1 MGSQITGMK
10 KIGLSVRNSLEEE
23 ELMKE
28 IQEKAMKILKQMSR
42 SITDR
47 WCMNKWELHD
57 IISVKEEYAVIFMFA
72 KSLVIGQLVGGV

>member
-1 MGSQITGMK
+1 M
-10 KIGLSVRNSLEEE
+10 RNSLEEE

-47 WCMNKWELHD
+47 WCVNKWELYD
-57 IISVKEEYAVIFMFA
+57 IKSFKVEYAVMFRF
-72 KSLVIGQLVGGV
+72 